1 MATRGLDGAPACFS
15 GGDETGER
23 GGEGCAEEGEMD
35 EDDSRTLLDA
45 FTWTGREARG
55 VQRRRHA
62 RHGGSSLPGARKKT
76 ALSLGRAAS
85 VSWAHLRSAFFSF
98 FLFLFF
104 FLSFV
109 LFS

>member
-23 GGEGCAEEGEMD
+23 GGEGCAGEGEMD
-35 EDDSRTLLDA
+35 EDDSRRLLDA
-45 FTWTGREARG
+45 FTWTGREAGG

-76 ALSLGRAAS
+76 ALSLGRVGLLGRLRPGRE
-85 VSWAHLRSAFFSF
+85 VS
-98 FLFLFF
+98 FLFLFL
-104 FLSFV
+104 FLF
-109 LFS
+109 